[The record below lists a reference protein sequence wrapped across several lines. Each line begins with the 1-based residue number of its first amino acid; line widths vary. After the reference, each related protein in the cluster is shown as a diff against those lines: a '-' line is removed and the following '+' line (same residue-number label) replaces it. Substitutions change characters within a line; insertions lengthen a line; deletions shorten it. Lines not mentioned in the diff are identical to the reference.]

1 VSRGLHIRD
10 GLEVVQT
17 RAGRVALISGNS
29 LGFEIDDVTRDVL
42 ALCDGRSA
50 DAVVKALQ
58 GRYEEEEIRG
68 ALGELGA
75 VGALVGSLQ
84 RLFFRSL
91 YLLSGLLTGPAERLF
106 RRSIRGHGD
115 AVLERAGEVRTIL
128 LYTFSK
134 DPTATRIPAAI
145 LREKFPE
152 AELHIK
158 TFTAEDAEN
167 AEKSEKRKREREK
180 QQKDEREKASSPIL
194 PLSHSPFRLFTE
206 ARALR
211 GERFDLSVG
220 VHDFDEDHPH
230 QRFILTWLFGR
241 LARAGRRITYVDRYD
256 FLPRLALPY
265 LLSAWEATK
274 GRCAEALRKATF
286 RAYAACAGL
295 FRAPHVAPS
304 SPRRILVLAPGG
316 IGDVVLTTPAL
327 RALRRQHPDAHI
339 ACLVPPGAAGLLK
352 ACPFINELIP
362 SPIQGRGGL
371 RDLLRHLSFA
381 REIRNRRF
389 DLSVTLRHWRGQ
401 ACDGYLPYLA
411 GVPRRVGPAL
421 SGSRETAAIFTHPV
435 AIASAHQADAAL
447 EVVRGLGEDRALQLW
462 TTEADR
468 AFVQR
473 YLQGQGIFAED
484 LLIGVHPGSSA
495 EVKQWPPERLAQA
508 VDRLTLGWGARVIL
522 TGGPGE
528 VRLAWEVARHTET
541 SPVVVAGNL
550 TLSQS
555 VALIERCDLLLCGD
569 SGPMHIAAA
578 VGTPLVALFG
588 PTDPRHWGP
597 RTPRHRVVRRRLS
610 CGPRAACIAGPHPE
624 CPRGRAAC
632 IQDITV
638 EEVVE
643 AAEALLSD
651 RMISQ
656 GDGHAAEPL

>member
-1 VSRGLHIRD
+1 MSRGLYIRD

-58 GRYEEEEIRG
+58 DRYGEEEIRG
-68 ALGELGA
+68 ALGELEA
-75 VGALVGSLQ
+75 VGALVGNLQ
-84 RLFFRSL
+84 RLFFQSL
-91 YLLSGLLTGPAERLF
+91 YLLSGLLAGPAERLF
-106 RRSIRGHGD
+106 RRSVRGHGD
-115 AVLERAGEVRTIL
+115 AVLERAGRVRSVL
-128 LYTFSK
+128 LYTLSK

-152 AELHIK
+152 ADLRIK
-158 TFTAEDAEN
+158 TFTAEN
-167 AEKSEKRKREREK
+167 TRL
-180 QQKDEREKASSPIL
+180 IL
-194 PLSHSPFRLFTE
+194 SLFRE

-211 GERFDLSVG
+211 GERFDLTVG

-230 QRFILTWLFGR
+230 RRFVLTWLFGR
-241 LARAGRRITYVDRYD
+241 LARAGRRIAYVDRYD

-265 LLSAWEATK
+265 LLSAWEVAK
-274 GRCAEALRKATF
+274 DRCAEALRKTTF
-286 RAYAACAGL
+286 WAYVAFADL

-381 REIRNRRF
+381 RDIRNRRF

-421 SGSRETAAIFTHPV
+421 SGPRETATIFTHPV
-435 AIASAHQADAAL
+435 AVASAHQADAAL
-447 EVVRGLGEDRALQLW
+447 EVVRGLGEDRALQFW

-473 YLQGQGIFAED
+473 HLRGQGIFAED

-508 VDRLTLGWGARVIL
+508 VDRLTLGWGARVVL

-541 SPVVVAGNL
+541 SPAVVAGNL

-597 RTPRHRVVRRRLS
+597 RAPRSRVVRRRLF
-610 CGPRAACIAGPHPE
+610 CGPRPACIAGPHPE
-624 CPRGRAAC
+624 CPRGRAVC
-632 IQDITV
+632 IQDIPV

-656 GDGHAAEPL
+656 GDGNATKPL

>member
-1 VSRGLHIRD
+1 MSRGLYIRD

-17 RAGRVALISGNS
+17 RTGRVALISGNS

-50 DAVVKALQ
+50 DAVVKALRD
-58 GRYEEEEIRG
+58 RYGEEEIRG

-84 RLFFRSL
+84 RLLFRSL
-91 YLLSGLLTGPAERLF
+91 YFLSGLLTGPAERLF

-115 AVLERAGEVRTIL
+115 AVLDRAGEVRAIL

-145 LREKFPE
+145 LRERFPE
-152 AELHIK
+152 ADLRIK
-158 TFTAEDAEN
+158 AFTTEDTEN
-167 AEKSEKRKREREK
+167 AEIDRREATGARRE
-180 QQKDEREKASSPIL
+180 
-194 PLSHSPFRLFTE
+194 SPFRLMPRAFRLFIE

-211 GERFDLSVG
+211 RERFDLSVG
-220 VHDFDEDHPH
+220 VHDLDEDHPH
-230 QRFILTWLFGR
+230 RRFILTYLFGR
-241 LARAGRRITYVDRYD
+241 LARAGRRIAYVDRYD

-265 LLSAWEATK
+265 LLSAWEVAK
-274 GRCAEALRKATF
+274 GRCAEALRRMTF
-286 RAYAACAGL
+286 RAYVAGAGL

-339 ACLVPPGAAGLLK
+339 ACLIPPGAAGLLK

-381 REIRNRRF
+381 REIVDRRF

-421 SGSRETAAIFTHPV
+421 SGSRETATIFTHPV

-473 YLQGQGIFAED
+473 HLQGQGIFAED

-508 VDRLTLGWGARVIL
+508 VDRLTLGWGARVVL

-528 VRLAWEVARHTET
+528 VRLAWEVARHTGT
-541 SPVVVAGNL
+541 SPAVLAGNL

-597 RTPRHRVVRRRLS
+597 RAPRSRVVRRRLS
-610 CGPRAACIAGPHPE
+610 CGPRPACIAGGRPE
-624 CPRGRAAC
+624 CPRGRAVC
-632 IQDITV
+632 MQDIPV

-651 RMISQ
+651 RRSEVRIR
-656 GDGHAAEPL
+656 

>member
-1 VSRGLHIRD
+1 MSRGLHIRD

-84 RLFFRSL
+84 RLFFQSL

-106 RRSIRGHGD
+106 RRSVRGHGD
-115 AVLERAGEVRTIL
+115 AVLERVGEVRTIL

-158 TFTAEDAEN
+158 TFTAF
-167 AEKSEKRKREREK
+167 RE
-180 QQKDEREKASSPIL
+180 AW
-194 PLSHSPFRLFTE
+194 
-206 ARALR
+206 ALR

-265 LLSAWEATK
+265 LLSAWEATR

-339 ACLVPPGAAGLLK
+339 ACLIPPGAAGLLK

-371 RDLLRHLSFA
+371 RDLLMQLSFA
-381 REIRNRRF
+381 REIADRRF

-473 YLQGQGIFAED
+473 HLQGQGIFAED

-597 RTPRHRVVRRRLS
+597 RTPRHRVVRRRLF
-610 CGPRAACIAGPHPE
+610 CGPRAACIAGPRPE

-632 IQDITV
+632 IQDISV